1 MKLKLR
7 KIGSL
12 MLAIAFSGEAVAQ
25 AKDVSQDRN
34 IESNIRGFLKVLNSA
49 PGKPIEQLPP
59 VEGRVVLSDL
69 QSSVKVDTSGIIVTE
84 KTIVVDGQ
92 NIKLNIVKPE
102 NAKEILPVF
111 MFFHGG
117 GWVLGDFPTHRRMV
131 RDLVVES
138 GAAAVFVN
146 YTPSPEAKYPVA
158 INQAYNATKWV
169 AEHGKEIG
177 IDGKR
182 LAVAGNSAGGNMA
195 TVVAMMAKEKKGP
208 DIKLQVLFWPVTDAN
223 FETES
228 YNLFAKD
235 RFMTKNLMMWMWD
248 NYTSDPKQ
256 RKEIYVSPLQATISQ
271 LEGLPPALVQT
282 AQNDILRDEGEAY
295 ARKLEKAGVKVIA
308 KRYDGMIHDWGLLN
322 PLSKVPGTRAA
333 LLQAAS
339 EIKKALR

>member
-7 KIGSL
+7 KVGSL

-25 AKDVSQDRN
+25 AKDASQDRN
-34 IESNIRGFLKVLNSA
+34 IESNIRGFLKVLNSGT
-49 PGKPIEQLPP
+49 GKPIEQLPP
-59 VEGRVVLSDL
+59 VEGRAVLSNL
-69 QSSVKVDTSGIIVTE
+69 QSSVKVDVSGIIVTE
-84 KTIVVDGQ
+84 KTIVVDGE

-102 NAKEILPVF
+102 NAKDIVPVF

-146 YTPSPEAKYPVA
+146 YSPSPEAKFPVA

-169 AEHGKEIG
+169 AENGKEIG
-177 IDGKR
+177 VDGKR

-195 TVVAMMAKEKKGP
+195 TVVAMMSKEKKGP
-208 DIKLQVLFWPVTDAN
+208 NIKLQVLFWPVTDAN

-235 RFMTKNLMMWMWD
+235 RFLTKNLMMWMWD
-248 NYTSDPKQ
+248 NYTTDPKQ
-256 RKEIYVSPLQATISQ
+256 RKEIYAAPLQATSSQ
-271 LEGLPPALVQT
+271 LKGLPPALVQT

-295 ARKLEKAGVKVIA
+295 ARKLDEAGVKVTA
-308 KRYDGMIHDWGLLN
+308 TRYNGMIHDWGLLN
-322 PLSKVPGTRAA
+322 PISTIPGTKSA

-339 EIKKALR
+339 ELKKALK